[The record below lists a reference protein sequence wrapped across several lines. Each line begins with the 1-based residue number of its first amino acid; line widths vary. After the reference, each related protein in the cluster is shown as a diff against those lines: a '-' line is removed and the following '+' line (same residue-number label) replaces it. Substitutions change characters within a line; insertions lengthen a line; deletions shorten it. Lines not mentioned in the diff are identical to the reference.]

1 MASVKVICDSNFT
14 KTEDVD
20 KSVGKVL
27 KMFSKHLEKKT
38 APLSKSSD
46 MECVYLYT
54 KLSPDKVRLMKK
66 MLNSNK
72 TLLHFKELVI
82 SKPGSDKSM
91 KYSDNDSDK
100 SCSEKSCSEKSCSEK
115 SCSEKS
121 CSEKSCS
128 EKSCSE
134 KSCSDKSCS
143 EKSCSEKSCSVDLSS
158 CDSESPLSKKVTKNR
173 YQEISEQLRELADEI
188 ETFSHN

>member
-1 MASVKVICDSNFT
+1 MASVRVICDSNFT

-82 SKPGSDKSM
+82 SEPGKSKSM
-91 KYSDNDSDK
+91 KSMKSRKSDSDSCKSDSESCKSDSESCKSVK
-100 SCSEKSCSEKSCSEK
+100 SCESIKSCESSVKSCK
-115 SCSEKS
+115 SDESM
-121 CSEKSCS
+121 
-128 EKSCSE
+128 
-134 KSCSDKSCS
+134 
-143 EKSCSEKSCSVDLSS
+143 SS
-158 CDSESPLSKKVTKNR
+158 CDSESPLCKPKKSTKNR

-188 ETFSHN
+188 ETFNI